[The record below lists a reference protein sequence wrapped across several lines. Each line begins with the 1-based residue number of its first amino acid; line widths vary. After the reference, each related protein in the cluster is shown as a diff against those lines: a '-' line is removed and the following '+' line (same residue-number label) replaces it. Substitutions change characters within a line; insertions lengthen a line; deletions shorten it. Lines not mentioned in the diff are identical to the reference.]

1 MVRRVVIARTPDQAG
16 VTLRIGDTVLGHVAN
31 LAGESG
37 QEMTGRFTNTPAFAD
52 HADHFARLAKAQAE
66 HDEVVAAALA
76 DEVEAL
82 GIHLHHSVHDMRIDR
97 PGSLAIK
104 GGIVRFLP
112 NDSFLILRSGG
123 LG

>member
-1 MVRRVVIARTPDQAG
+1 MARRVVIAKTPDQAG
-16 VTLRIGDTVLGHVAN
+16 VTLRIGDTVLGHVTS
-31 LAGESG
+31 LSGESG

-52 HADHFARLAKAQAE
+52 HADCFARLAEAQSLGDAK
-66 HDEVVAAALA
+66 VA
-76 DEVEAL
+76 EAL
-82 GIHLHHSVHDMRIDR
+82 GQEIEGLGVHLHHSVHDMRVDR
-97 PGSLAIK
+97 PASLAIK